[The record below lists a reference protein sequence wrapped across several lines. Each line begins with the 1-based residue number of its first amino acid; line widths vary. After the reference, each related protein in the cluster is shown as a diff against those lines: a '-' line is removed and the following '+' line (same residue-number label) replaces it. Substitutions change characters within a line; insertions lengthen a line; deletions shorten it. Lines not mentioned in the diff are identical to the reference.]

1 MDYSKSCERSSSK
14 SLLTQEL
21 CAARGIKQLGQL
33 GERWVGQFCVFFSHA
48 NIANYANCKREVGRG
63 EREEGRAELYQVVW
77 DSFAVFLFLLGG
89 WQYVNE
95 RS

>member
-33 GERWVGQFCVFFSHA
+33 GERWLGQFC
-48 NIANYANCKREVGRG
+48 
-63 EREEGRAELYQVVW
+63 
-77 DSFAVFLFLLGG
+77 SFFLFLLGG

>member
-63 EREEGRAELYQVVW
+63 EREELGCTKWCGTVLQ
-77 DSFAVFLFLLGG
+77 FFLFLLGG